1 MFSESLTIK
10 ERERLLFSSFSIVRI
25 KKEPIFP
32 VKWSWPDFREVETID
47 QVDRSLFTQT
57 RFFFYPFQSFP
68 NEELRET
75 ISSESHAPSSERP
88 TDLLNYSTLFL
99 EAQKKKEKRKEN
111 KKKEET
117 KDGKK
122 AKKRDG
128 GAEKKEGR
136 EKEENETPLE
146 TFAVFDG
153 SQWRKGKRKR

>member
-1 MFSESLTIK
+1 M
-10 ERERLLFSSFSIVRI
+10 
-25 KKEPIFP
+25 
-32 VKWSWPDFREVETID
+32 ETID
-47 QVDRSLFTQT
+47 QVDRSLYPDPFL
-57 RFFFYPFQSFP
+57 FYPFQSFP

-88 TDLLNYSTLFL
+88 SDLLNYSSLFL
-99 EAQKKKEKRKEN
+99 EAQKRKRKG
-111 KKKEET
+111 KERRN
-117 KDGKK
+117 GKK

-128 GAEKKEGR
+128 QVENKEGQ